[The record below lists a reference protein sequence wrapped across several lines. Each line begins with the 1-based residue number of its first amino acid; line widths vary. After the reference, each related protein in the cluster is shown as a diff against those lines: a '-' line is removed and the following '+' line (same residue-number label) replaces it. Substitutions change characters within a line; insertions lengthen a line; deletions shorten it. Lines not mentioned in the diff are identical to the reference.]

1 MCGDQPDGE
10 RGYQLHN
17 CADMDDLPYSYRDD
31 PSIPAFDDSAPI
43 IIFDG
48 MCVLCSTGVQ
58 WMLARDSAGHSRV
71 AAIQDPIP
79 QALYRHFGLNA
90 ETFDTFMVLADGV
103 AYTKWAGVLAAG
115 RTLPAP
121 WRWLAHAG
129 RAVPNA
135 IGDPVYDWVQ
145 RKRLRWFGRRQTCLR
160 PNAAESR
167 RFLNPA

>member
-1 MCGDQPDGE
+1 MHQI
-10 RGYQLHN
+10 
-17 CADMDDLPYSYRDD
+17 PYSYRDD

-58 WMLARDSAGHSRV
+58 WLLARDPSGSSRV

-90 ETFDTFMVLADGV
+90 ETLDTFMVLAGGV
-103 AYTKWAGVLAAG
+103 AYTKWAGILAAG
-115 RTLPAP
+115 RTLPPP
-121 WRWLAHAG
+121 WRWLGHAG
-129 RAVPNA
+129 RAVPNL

-145 RKRLRWFGRRQTCLR
+145 HNRFRWFGRRQMCLQSD
-160 PNAAESR
+160 AAQR
-167 RFLNPA
+167 HRFI